1 MKYIP
6 EFRTRGSLVLGNGGL
21 LGGYFGKAARQRAE
35 NMFSKENNI
44 QAYLDVYKK
53 LLNNEWSV

>member
-1 MKYIP
+1 MA
-6 EFRTRGSLVLGNGGL
+6 
-21 LGGYFGKAARQRAE
+21 FGKAARQRAE